1 MGGENKKHKQISE
14 KEISCVAL
22 TMLKQLNEDGIV
34 GYCCF
39 VMIDEPI
46 QEIVWLSG
54 YWDLDSA
61 QLEESNVQSSIT
73 R

>member
-46 QEIVWLSG
+46 QDG
-54 YWDLDSA
+54 
-61 QLEESNVQSSIT
+61 
-73 R
+73 